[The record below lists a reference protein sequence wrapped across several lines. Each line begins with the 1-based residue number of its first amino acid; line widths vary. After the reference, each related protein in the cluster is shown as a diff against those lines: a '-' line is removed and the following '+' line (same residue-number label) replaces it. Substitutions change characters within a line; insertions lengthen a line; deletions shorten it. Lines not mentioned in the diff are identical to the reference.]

1 MAEVALTEQQKDV
14 VRRYVETWRRWRPG
28 IRGFAR
34 IESDMDSCLGVLV
47 DGIAVDNRP
56 GGPVIAADDKDKEF
70 YAAIFD
76 GDDGAIPD
84 MTPDDLEQAR
94 HYIIQGEGVVPVRKW
109 RHYTAGTNRRVLNLH
124 PSAAAV

>member
-1 MAEVALTEQQKDV
+1 MAAVVLTEQQKGV

-34 IESDMDSCLGVLV
+34 LEDDMDSCRDVLA

-56 GGPVIAADDKDKEF
+56 DGSVIVADDKDKDF

-76 GDDGAIPD
+76 GDDEAIPD
-84 MTPDDLEQAR
+84 MTPDELEQAR
-94 HYIIQGEGVVPVRKW
+94 HYIIHGEGSVPVRKW
-109 RHYTAGTNRRVLNLH
+109 RHYAQATNRRVVNLH
-124 PSAAAV
+124 PSAASV